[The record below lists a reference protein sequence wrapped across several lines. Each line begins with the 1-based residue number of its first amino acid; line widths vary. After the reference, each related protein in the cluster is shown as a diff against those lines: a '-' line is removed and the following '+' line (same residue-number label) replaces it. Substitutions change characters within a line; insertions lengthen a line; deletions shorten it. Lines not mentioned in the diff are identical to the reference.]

1 MRARETMIG
10 SIADVLAGRDAL
22 LCAPVPGPAPR
33 GLSQTGDPACCT
45 LWTLLGT
52 PSMTIPVGLAAGLP
66 LGIQLSGRRTDDD
79 ALLAV
84 AKWCER
90 RFAPI
95 RLNPVMAKTVSA

>member
-1 MRARETMIG
+1 ML
-10 SIADVLAGRDAL
+10 ADRDAL

-33 GLSQTGDPACCT
+33 GLALTGDPACCT

-52 PSMTIPVGLAAGLP
+52 PSMTIPVALAADGLP
-66 LGIQLSGRRTDDD
+66 LGIQLNGRRGDDD

-90 RFAPI
+90 RFEPI
-95 RLNPVMAKTVSA
+95 RLDDAVANRAPA